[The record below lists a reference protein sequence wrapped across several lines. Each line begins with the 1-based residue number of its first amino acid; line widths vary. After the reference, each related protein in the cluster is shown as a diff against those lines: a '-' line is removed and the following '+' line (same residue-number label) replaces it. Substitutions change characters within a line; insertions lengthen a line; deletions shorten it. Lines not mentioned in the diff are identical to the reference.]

1 MERPQDKLET
11 AGSAPKKRLIK
22 NKPWVKYT
30 MERPQYKL
38 ETAGIAPKMK
48 LIKNKTWVN

>member
-22 NKPWVKYT
+22 NKLAITLQTPSKT
-30 MERPQYKL
+30 L
-38 ETAGIAPKMK
+38 SNNIA
-48 LIKNKTWVN
+48 IT